1 MGRFAPVLFSN
12 LVLRSETFNLFLY
25 YICNGINQTTAD
37 MKHDFHTYKEIR
49 QQPLVWRK
57 AYDIIRA
64 RKDEIRSFLDANLDD
79 NVSVVLTG
87 AGTSAYIGDALEPAL
102 FRIST
107 QGVRAI
113 ATTDII
119 TDPGLYFNKKSKIL
133 LISFARSGNSP
144 ESVGAVKAVEQT
156 AGQVAHIFI
165 TCNGD
170 GQLARMKAPN
180 ILTILLPPETNDV
193 SLAMTSSYSTM
204 LLVCSMIA
212 RIDHIESEKAS
223 IDLLSE
229 KVGAAMD
236 RYEAQI
242 REIAERNFSRAV
254 FLGSGP
260 LKGVA
265 EECRLKLQELTDGA
279 VMCAFDSFLGFRHGP
294 KALVNPDSL
303 LVYLLSSN
311 TAIQRYELDLIRQI
325 KSNNKVKASVI
336 VCQHKPELE
345 DDAYDLC
352 VEIGLPDS
360 MPDYYAC
367 VSYIFAGQLLGFY
380 KSIATGLSP
389 DSPSV
394 SGNIS
399 RVVEGVTLYF

>member
-1 MGRFAPVLFSN
+1 MTQDL
-12 LVLRSETFNLFLY
+12 
-25 YICNGINQTTAD
+25 
-37 MKHDFHTYKEIR
+37 HTYREIR
-49 QQPLVWRK
+49 QQPRVWRK

-64 RKDEIRSFLDANLDD
+64 RKAEIQAFLDANLDED
-79 NVSVVLTG
+79 FTIVLTG

-102 FRIST
+102 SRIRR
-107 QGVRAI
+107 GVRAI

-119 TDPGLYFNKKSKIL
+119 TDPGLYFDKESKIL
-133 LISFARSGNSP
+133 LVSFARSGNSP

-156 AGQVAHIFI
+156 AGKVAHVFI
-165 TCNGD
+165 TCNENGE
-170 GQLARMKAPN
+170 LAKMKGSN

-212 RIDHIESEKAS
+212 RIDDIEDEKES
-223 IDLLSE
+223 IDLLAE
-229 KVGAAMD
+229 KVETAMD
-236 RYEAQI
+236 KYEAAI
-242 REIAERNFSRAV
+242 REIADRSFTRAI

-265 EECRLKLQELTDGA
+265 EESRLKLQELTDGA
-279 VMCAFDSFLGFRHGP
+279 VMCAYDSFLGFRHGP

-303 LVYLLSSN
+303 LVYLLSSKPEV
-311 TAIQRYELDLIRQI
+311 QRYELDLIRQI
-325 KSNNKVKASVI
+325 KSNNHVKASIV
-336 VCQHKPELE
+336 VCQRKPALE
-345 DDAYDLC
+345 EDCYDLC

-360 MPDYYAC
+360 VADYYAC
-367 VSYIFAGQLLGFY
+367 VSYIFVGQMMGLY
-380 KSIATGLSP
+380 KSIATGLCP

-399 RVVEGVTLYF
+399 RVVEGVTLYL